1 MSDKLTP
8 MQEYSRSNFNHKK
21 GKAGRR
27 GYSYSRPVTDKD
39 IQVVQQVTSGVPI
52 AQARRAVGLSGGELT
67 KTQKELMAGQQEA
80 MRQMFLEDS
89 EMIYE
94 NLKDLAFNAR
104 SELVRFNAS
113 KDILDRAGL
122 AAPDKREITENKFI
136 STDSKITYDLLQRF
150 KALEL
155 EGDKDNTAIT
165 TIENE

>member
-1 MSDKLTP
+1 MADKLTP

-27 GYSYSRPVTDKD
+27 GFSYSRPVTEKD
-39 IQVVQQVTSGVPI
+39 VQVVQQVTSGVPI
-52 AQARRAVGLSGGELT
+52 TQARRSVGLSGGALT
-67 KTQKELMAGQQEA
+67 KTQKELIEGQQEA
-80 MRQMFLEDS
+80 MRQRFLEDS

-122 AAPDKREITENKFI
+122 AAPDKREVTENKFI

-155 EGDKDNTAIT
+155 EGDKNNPNIT